1 MSEGPGFLEF
11 FILEASDYVEQ
22 LDGLLLGGGSSGP
35 DADALQRVA
44 RALRGTA
51 TMAKIPSFADL
62 AGSIERVGRAMHD
75 GVLGWDPALGGALVA
90 AVDDLKILLHGAR
103 TWSAE
108 EDRRAGSRS
117 AELSRYA
124 PARAAATNA
133 SSGAGSSFLATEAAN
148 IAAGLELLTTRPGDP
163 DTAANVLKRV
173 RALRGVAGVK
183 EIIPLADALEATE
196 DAGRSLETGRGVL
209 SAEARGLLESAAAF
223 LRTLSAALRTGADAN
238 LPNPARDAF
247 EAARETWSTH
257 DTERERVVPIS
268 ALFYADDASGL
279 VETSAHPPTTA
290 SQRFHLELVSLGEH
304 LRQVVIAARAAR
316 DPAAKSRVQRDLR
329 RALKAL
335 ESAAESFGEHEV
347 GEFIRAHANAPN
359 NLDFLDVSALDDLA
373 SVLAEPGA
381 GGERLR
387 ARLHELAGG
396 RDIADA
402 IGAGFGRATPLSTPA
417 MQATAAP
424 AIAEPPVSP
433 ASAPAAAAA
442 PSTVPEPAPVWAVQP
457 PVQPAAAPPPSEK
470 PAANVAAAAASTESL
485 DHGSAWLIDSSIAA
499 LESISSKPLIPQ
511 IPLPGEEGELVPIE
525 ALLYRG
531 RAALDRALE
540 IRDKI
545 RGGSPDLDALDELYD
560 LLELA
565 RAE

>member
-1 MSEGPGFLEF
+1 MSVGPGFLEF

-22 LDGLLLGGGSSGP
+22 LDSLLLGGGSSGP

-75 GVLGWDPALGGALVA
+75 GALGWEPSLGGALVA

-124 PARAAATNA
+124 PARAAAAAT
-133 SSGAGSSFLATEAAN
+133 SSSAGSSFLATEAAN

-163 DTAANVLKRV
+163 ETAANVLKRV

-183 EIIPLADALEATE
+183 EIVPLADALEATE
-196 DAGRSLETGRGVL
+196 EAGRSLETGRGEL
-209 SAEARGLLESAAAF
+209 LPEARGLLESAAAF

-238 LPNPARDAF
+238 FPNPARDVF
-247 EAARETWSTH
+247 EAARDAWSTH
-257 DTERERVVPIS
+257 DVERERVVPIS
-268 ALFYADDASGL
+268 TLFYADDASGL

-304 LRQVVIAARAAR
+304 LRQVVSAARAAR
-316 DPAAKSRVQRDLR
+316 DPAAKSRVQRELR

-335 ESAAESFGEHEV
+335 ESAAESFGDREV
-347 GEFIRAHANAPN
+347 GDFIRAHAAAPN

-387 ARLHELAGG
+387 ARLQELAGG

-402 IGAGFGRATPLSTPA
+402 IGAGFGRETPLSTPTVQA
-417 MQATAAP
+417 MAAP

-433 ASAPAAAAA
+433 KPI
-442 PSTVPEPAPVWAVQP
+442 PVPTAVPKPAPVTAMQP
-457 PVQPAAAPPPSEK
+457 PVEPAASPAREN
-470 PAANVAAAAASTESL
+470 PAAPVSARTAAATESL
-485 DHGSAWLIDSSIAA
+485 DKSSAALIDSSIAA

-511 IPLPGEEGELVPIE
+511 IPLPDEQGELVPIE

-531 RAALDRALE
+531 RAALDRAME
-540 IRDKI
+540 IRDRI
-545 RGGSPDLDALDELYD
+545 RGGSPDPDALDELYD

-565 RAE
+565 RAD

>member
-75 GVLGWDPALGGALVA
+75 GVLSWDPSLGGALVA

-103 TWSAE
+103 AWGGE
-108 EDRRAGSRS
+108 EDRRAGARS

-124 PARAAATNA
+124 PARAAAA
-133 SSGAGSSFLATEAAN
+133 SPSSNAGSSFLATEAAN

-183 EIIPLADALEATE
+183 EIVPLADALEATE
-196 DAGRSLETGRGVL
+196 DAGRTLETGRREL
-209 SAEARGLLESAAAF
+209 SPEARGLLESAAAF

-257 DTERERVVPIS
+257 DVERERVIPIA

-304 LRQVVIAARAAR
+304 LRQVVTAARAAR
-316 DPAAKSRVQRDLR
+316 DVAAKSRVQRDLR

-335 ESAAESFGEHEV
+335 ESAAESFGETEV
-347 GEFIRAHANAPN
+347 ADFIRAHAHTPN

-373 SVLAEPGA
+373 SVLAQPGA

-396 RDIADA
+396 RDIATA
-402 IGAGFGRATPLSTPA
+402 IGDGFGRDTPLSTPA
-417 MQATAAP
+417 VQAMAAP
-424 AIAEPPVSP
+424 PIVEAPIPPAPIP
-433 ASAPAAAAA
+433 ASP
-442 PSTVPEPAPVWAVQP
+442 TVPEAAPVWAVQP
-457 PVQPAAAPPPSEK
+457 PVEAPPVAPEK
-470 PAANVAAAAASTESL
+470 PAPSVVAPAAQATESL
-485 DHGSAWLIDSSIAA
+485 DRGSAWLIDTSIAA

-511 IPLPGEEGELVPIE
+511 IPLPDEQGEIVPIE

-531 RAALDRALE
+531 RAALDRAIE
-540 IRDKI
+540 IRDRI
-545 RGGSPDLDALDELYD
+545 RGGSPDLDVLDELYD

>member
-51 TMAKIPSFADL
+51 TMAKIPSFAEL

-75 GVLGWDPALGGALVA
+75 GILSWDPSLGGALVA
-90 AVDDLKILLHGAR
+90 SIDDLKILLHAAR
-103 TWSAE
+103 TWGAD
-108 EDRRAGSRS
+108 EDRRAASRS

-124 PARAAATNA
+124 PARTPAAAHAPANTG
-133 SSGAGSSFLATEAAN
+133 SSSSFLATEAAN
-148 IAAGLELLTTRPGDP
+148 IAAGLELLTTRAGDP
-163 DTAANVLKRV
+163 DTASNVLKRV

-183 EIIPLADALEATE
+183 EIAPLADALEATE
-196 DAGRSLETGRGVL
+196 DAGRGLESSQEELTP
-209 SAEARGLLESAAAF
+209 EARRLLESAAAF
-223 LRTLSAALRTGADAN
+223 LRTLAAALRAGSDAN
-238 LPNPARDAF
+238 APSAARDAF
-247 EAARETWSTH
+247 EAARDTWSTH
-257 DTERERVVPIS
+257 DAERERVVPIS
-268 ALFYADDASGL
+268 ELFYPDDATGL

-304 LRQVVIAARAAR
+304 LRQVVGAARTAH

-335 ESAAESFGEHEV
+335 ESAADSFGERDV
-347 GEFIRAHANAPN
+347 AEFIRAHAQAPN

-381 GGERLR
+381 GGARLR
-387 ARLHELAGG
+387 ARLQELAGG
-396 RDIADA
+396 RDIAAA
-402 IGAGFGRATPLSTPA
+402 IGAGFGRETPMTTPTVQVMATPALEA
-417 MQATAAP
+417 LAP
-424 AIAEPPVSP
+424 PP
-433 ASAPAAAAA
+433 APAA
-442 PSTVPEPAPVWAVQP
+442 PVPEPIPLAASEPEPPPPTAPAPAPV
-457 PVQPAAAPPPSEK
+457 SER
-470 PAANVAAAAASTESL
+470 ALASTESL
-485 DHGSAWLIDSSIAA
+485 DTGSAALIDSSIAA

-511 IPLPGEEGELVPIE
+511 IPLPEEQGALVPIE
-525 ALLYRG
+525 SLLYRG

-540 IRDKI
+540 IRDRI
-545 RGGSPDLDALDELYD
+545 RGGSPDTDALEELYD